1 HHTREKA
8 ARADLRKVTLGG
20 GTNRSAEPGRGQ
32 LENRNVTINSHLT
45 YTNLT
50 DAAQSKTRRGR
61 RRGSVLGRSSKE
73 EGAERHEEGISWPS
87 TLARKK
93 APPTKRGQGRVVMC
107 AGGCLG
113 GESQPPAR
121 VPKSHMWNWFH
132 GPFGRAH
139 RRPGAKE
146 NAGVRDQDGAGS
158 SRGDSKHEQRS
169 GPTQA

>member
-1 HHTREKA
+1 MPGRIGRRPGKVISAESSHKRESGPG
-8 ARADLRKVTLGG
+8 RPPEGHSGG

-73 EGAERHEEGISWPS
+73 VVAERHEEGISLPS

-121 VPKSHMWNWFH
+121 VPQIAYVELVPWS
-132 GPFGRAH
+132 
-139 RRPGAKE
+139 
-146 NAGVRDQDGAGS
+146 VR
-158 SRGDSKHEQRS
+158 SR
-169 GPTQA
+169 T